1 VNVIRFTVEIKQH
14 AFPFCDVDTKI
25 SLSRA
30 KISLLIAMVGI

>member
-1 VNVIRFTVEIKQH
+1 LKSSNTLSHFVS
-14 AFPFCDVDTKI
+14 VDTKI